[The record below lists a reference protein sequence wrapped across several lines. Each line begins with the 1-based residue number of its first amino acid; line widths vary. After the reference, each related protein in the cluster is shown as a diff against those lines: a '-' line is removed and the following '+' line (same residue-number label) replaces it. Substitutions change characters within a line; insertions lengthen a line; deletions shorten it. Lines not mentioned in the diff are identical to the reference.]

1 MRAKQLM
8 ICLIAYLCCGF
19 SATAQIVVSKSH
31 NDSIPPIKTQV
42 MDSLMMDTL
51 LRDFLLKNTLKI
63 DTLKT
68 DSLLTDTLQ
77 PLNTHTKNT
86 AEKIFDFI
94 GRIFTNY
101 PKFEDKLVD
110 SLNVSN
116 EEFDSMS
123 RRKQKKLLVDFL
135 GEEISDWNRIDTTY
149 ITPQQF
155 DWAVMF
161 QNTNTFENFNIR
173 SRGDSK
179 QTLNL
184 APRPT
189 FRLGG
194 YFGWRWLFLGY
205 TFDMGGLLGHKS
217 AKKQKT
223 SFDLSFYT
231 SRIGLDIFFRETG
244 NNYKVTNM
252 SSIVTDGANVSNQF
266 DGLELHTRGMNI
278 YYIFNH
284 HYFSYP
290 AAFSQSTVQR
300 KSCGSFKMGFSFTHH
315 KLSLDQ
321 SRISS
326 ELLPYIDKSLLF
338 NSVIYNDYNINFG
351 YAYNWVFAKNFLFC
365 ASFSP
370 GFAYNI
376 THYDAEHVDTQEQEE
391 EPKGWLSWFKFRK
404 LSLDYGL
411 RLGLVYNDTKY
422 FAGLSFILHSFDY
435 RNDQI
440 GLNNSFGSLNFYVGF
455 NFKKKKGKK

>member
-1 MRAKQLM
+1 MMLLSQ
-8 ICLIAYLCCGF
+8 ILID
-19 SATAQIVVSKSH
+19 I
-31 NDSIPPIKTQV
+31 NN
-42 MDSLMMDTL
+42 
-51 LRDFLLKNTLKI
+51 LR
-63 DTLKT
+63 
-68 DSLLTDTLQ
+68 
-77 PLNTHTKNT
+77 
-86 AEKIFDFI
+86 
-94 GRIFTNY
+94 
-101 PKFEDKLVD
+101 
-110 SLNVSN
+110 
-116 EEFDSMS
+116 
-123 RRKQKKLLVDFL
+123 
-135 GEEISDWNRIDTTY
+135 
-149 ITPQQF
+149 
-155 DWAVMF
+155 
-161 QNTNTFENFNIR
+161 
-173 SRGDSK
+173 
-179 QTLNL
+179 
-184 APRPT
+184 
-189 FRLGG
+189 
-194 YFGWRWLFLGY
+194 
-205 TFDMGGLLGHKS
+205 
-217 AKKQKT
+217 
-223 SFDLSFYT
+223 
-231 SRIGLDIFFRETG
+231 
-244 NNYKVTNM
+244 
-252 SSIVTDGANVSNQF
+252 
-266 DGLELHTRGMNI
+266 
-278 YYIFNH
+278 
-284 HYFSYP
+284 
-290 AAFSQSTVQR
+290 
-300 KSCGSFKMGFSFTHH
+300 FKMGFSFTHH